1 VPWVTDIHFTDIDGG
16 KLGDYELEEDLIYE
30 DVDGTLYK
38 TLKGASS
45 DLSSFPWFA
54 RVILPKSLLAK
65 APFPHDTH
73 YRTQKA
79 LVRTPEDQDF
89 VSMPISR
96 EKSDRLYRNGAID
109 EGINDKL
116 AKGLYAGL
124 RVGGWVTWNKH
135 KRAIAKALERRRKV
149 GR

>member
-1 VPWVTDIHFTDIDGG
+1 
-16 KLGDYELEEDLIYE
+16 
-30 DVDGTLYK
+30 
-38 TLKGASS
+38 
-45 DLSSFPWFA
+45 
-54 RVILPKSLLAK
+54 
-65 APFPHDTH
+65 
-73 YRTQKA
+73 
-79 LVRTPEDQDF
+79 VRTPEDQDF

-96 EKSDRLYRNGAID
+96 EKSDRIYRNGAID
-109 EGINDKL
+109 EGMNDKL